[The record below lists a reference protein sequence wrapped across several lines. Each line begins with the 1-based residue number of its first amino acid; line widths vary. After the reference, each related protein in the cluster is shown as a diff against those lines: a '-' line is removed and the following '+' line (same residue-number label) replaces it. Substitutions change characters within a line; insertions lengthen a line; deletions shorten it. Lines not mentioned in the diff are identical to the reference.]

1 MSLLRE
7 VIVYSRKGCHL
18 CEIVKEKLIKL
29 ERRGGFRWAEGKTT
43 MVRSSQRAS
52 LFIVLF
58 LAACGFLGV
67 VFAQKNPATAHDS
80 DSDVSQ
86 SLHQFTQVYDIVEQ
100 THAEPVNP
108 DKTIY
113 TVVIPGMLHVLEPH
127 SNFFDPKSYSLLRE
141 DQRGKYYG
149 VGMTVGPRNNKVIVI
164 APFVGTPAYR
174 AGIHP
179 GDIIIAVDGKPT
191 DNMSTGDVADL
202 LKGPKGTTVRIT
214 VLREGSDKP
223 LDFNVVRDEIPRY
236 SVDLHFLIRPG
247 VGYMHIAQFNETT
260 EKEVQDALDSF
271 NQQGDLKGLIL
282 DLRQNPGGLLNEG
295 VGVADKFLHK
305 GQLIVSH
312 HGRSS
317 PERRYV
323 ATHGNGGRD
332 YPLVVLVNRGTASAA
347 EIVAGAIQ
355 DHDRGLIIGETTF
368 GKGLV
373 QTVYPLSNDT
383 GLALT
388 TAKYYTPSG
397 RLIQRDYSN
406 VSLYDYYFDRDGI
419 GDTTNKEVKLTD
431 SGRTV
436 YGGGGIS
443 PDVKVDPIKSKHFQD
458 SLLQHYAFF
467 NFAKHYIIAHH
478 ITKSFQVDDAT
489 MQEFRESLDA
499 DKVPYT
505 EADLL
510 QNEEWIKSNLK
521 SEIFVDAFGQEEGLK
536 VKAETDPE
544 VLKGLD
550 LLPQARALAENAR
563 KVIAD
568 R

>member
-1 MSLLRE
+1 M
-7 VIVYSRKGCHL
+7 
-18 CEIVKEKLIKL
+18 
-29 ERRGGFRWAEGKTT
+29 A
-43 MVRSSQRAS
+43 RSSHRAS
-52 LFIVLF
+52 FLIVLF
-58 LAACGFLGV
+58 LALCGFLGM
-67 VFAQKNPATAHDS
+67 VFAQKAPPTAHDS
-80 DSDVSQ
+80 DSDVNQ
-86 SLHQFTQVYDIVEQ
+86 SLKQFTEVYDIVEQ
-100 THAEPVNP
+100 NYAEPVNP
-108 DKTIY
+108 DKAIY
-113 TVVIPGMLHVLEPH
+113 NGAIPGMLHVLDPH

-164 APFVGTPAYR
+164 APFAGTPAYR

-179 GDIIIAVDGKPT
+179 GDIIAAVDGKPT
-191 DNMSTGDVADL
+191 DNMTTSDVADL
-202 LKGPKGTTVRIT
+202 LKGPKGTTVHIT
-214 VLREGSDKP
+214 ILREGADKP
-223 LDFNVVRDEIPRY
+223 LEFAVVRDEIPRY
-236 SVDLHFLIRPG
+236 SVDLHFLVRPG
-247 VGYMHIAQFNETT
+247 IGYMHIAQFNETT
-260 EKEVQDALDSF
+260 EKEVEEALDGFTQS
-271 NQQGDLKGLIL
+271 GDMKGLIL

-317 PERRYV
+317 PERRYT
-323 ATHGNGGRD
+323 AMHGNGGRD

-355 DHDRGLIIGETTF
+355 DHDRGLVVGETTF

-443 PDVKVDPIKSKHFQD
+443 PDVKIDAVKSNHFQD
-458 SLLQHYAFF
+458 TLLQHYAFF
-467 NFAKHYIIAHH
+467 NFAKHYIVVHH
-478 ITKSFQVDDAT
+478 VTKNFEVDDAV
-489 MQEFRESLDA
+489 MQDFRKSLDA

-510 QNEEWIKSNLK
+510 QNDEWIKSNLK

-544 VLKGLD
+544 VLKALD
-550 LLPQARALAENAR
+550 LLPQARALAENA
-563 KVIAD
+563 KKIIAE
-568 R
+568 RNSGSLSR

>member
-1 MSLLRE
+1 
-7 VIVYSRKGCHL
+7 
-18 CEIVKEKLIKL
+18 
-29 ERRGGFRWAEGKTT
+29 
-43 MVRSSQRAS
+43 
-52 LFIVLF
+52 VL
-58 LAACGFLGV
+58 
-67 VFAQKNPATAHDS
+67 D
-80 DSDVSQ
+80 
-86 SLHQFTQVYDIVEQ
+86 
-100 THAEPVNP
+100 
-108 DKTIY
+108 
-113 TVVIPGMLHVLEPH
+113 PH

-164 APFVGTPAYR
+164 APFAGTPAYR

-179 GDIIIAVDGKPT
+179 GDIIAAVDGKPT
-191 DNMSTGDVADL
+191 DNMNTSDVADL
-202 LKGPKGTTVRIT
+202 LKGPKGTTVHIT
-214 VLREGSDKP
+214 VLREGAEKP
-223 LDFNVVRDEIPRY
+223 LEFAVVRDEIPRY

-260 EKEVQDALDSF
+260 DKEVQEALDSF
-271 NQQGDLKGLIL
+271 SQSGEVKGLIL

-317 PERRYV
+317 PERRYT
-323 ATHGNGGRD
+323 AMHGDGGRD

-355 DHDRGLIIGETTF
+355 DHDRGLVVGEITF

-406 VSLYDYYFDRDGI
+406 VSLYDYYFDRDSV
-419 GDTTNKEVKLTD
+419 GDTANKEVKLTD
-431 SGRTV
+431 GGRTV
-436 YGGGGIS
+436 YGGGGIT
-443 PDVKVDPIKSKHFQD
+443 PDVKVDPIKSNHFQD
-458 SLLQHYAFF
+458 TLLQHYAFF
-467 NFAKHYIIAHH
+467 NFAKHYIVAHH
-478 ITKSFQVDDAT
+478 ITKSFQVDDSV
-489 MQEFRESLDA
+489 MQEFRKSLDA

-510 QNEEWIKSNLK
+510 QNDEWIKSNLK

-563 KVIAD
+563 KVIAQ
-568 R
+568 RNSGSLNR